1 MAKIDVQEIIRGD
14 ELAGSRLIRMLEEG
28 DGQAVSALKQL
39 YPHTGNAFVVGITG
53 PAGAGKSTLVN
64 GIIGEYR
71 RKGQKVAVVAIDP
84 SSPLTGGAL
93 LGDRIR
99 MGRHAADDGVFIR
112 SMAARGHPGGLS
124 RTTREAVLVFDAM
137 GYNVIL
143 IETVGVGQDEVEVA
157 RFAHCTAVVCPPGI
171 GDDIQAMKAGLME
184 IADVFIVNK
193 ADGAGADDMVAQ
205 LQSMLAMGA
214 AAEGRWQPPV
224 IKTVATKKEGIRDLV
239 DAFSRHRRFLMDS
252 GRFREDGFRG
262 EFYFFRRLVMEMAA
276 EWILEKASKS
286 PSYARILADLK
297 RRKIDPFTAAQRL
310 VNGLQR
316 ESGR

>member
-28 DGQAVSALKQL
+28 DAQAVPALKQL

-71 RKGQKVAVVAIDP
+71 QKDNKVAVVAIDP

-137 GYNVIL
+137 GYDVIL

-157 RFAHCTAVVCPPGI
+157 RLAHCTAVVCPPGI

-184 IADVFIVNK
+184 IGDVFIVNK
-193 ADGAGADDMVAQ
+193 ADGAGADDMAAQ
-205 LQSMLAMGA
+205 LQRMLAMGA
-214 AAEGRWQPPV
+214 AAEDSWQPPV

-252 GRFREDGFRG
+252 GRFREGGFRG

-276 EWILEKASKS
+276 EWILEKASES

-297 RRKIDPFTAAQRL
+297 KRKIDPFTAAQRL